1 MKIAV
6 LSDTRLPT
14 SPDYSGHGLGQMVS
28 AVAAGLIA
36 KGHDV
41 TLFAGP
47 ESTLAGGTLKI
58 ETDERNF
65 MRHDL
70 TTFAVIMDNTH
81 GKVTRSIKGLPVI
94 QVSHDREM
102 RPTINAVFPTKAHA
116 LYHGFNH
123 TNSRVVYNGVE
134 VQDVEPNTT
143 GYFAYLSTFHTAKG
157 PRGAVQA
164 AHLAGVKLVMAGP
177 TPVAP
182 PPGCNYIG
190 PLSGADKFKFLAG
203 ASALLFPS
211 AIEAGPVTVLEAQ
224 SVGCPVI
231 VSRFG
236 GASENMCDGLT
247 GFAISDTEGMAEKI
261 SQAGT
266 IQRDAC
272 KQWIR
277 ENRSRQQMVDAYEA
291 LLVQVA
297 AGEQW

>member
-1 MKIAV
+1 
-6 LSDTRLPT
+6 
-14 SPDYSGHGLGQMVS
+14 MVY
-28 AVAAGLIA
+28 AVAAGLA
-36 KGHDV
+36 QKGHDV
-41 TLFAGP
+41 TLFAATDSKFEYGKLIT
-47 ESTLAGGTLKI
+47 ER
-58 ETDERNF
+58 DEREF
-65 MRHDL
+65 LKHDL
-70 TTFAVIMDNTH
+70 SCFDVISDNTH
-81 GKVTRSIKGLPVI
+81 GKVTRSIKGLPAI

-102 RPTINAVFPTKAHA
+102 RPTANAVFPTKAHA

-123 TNSRVVYNGVE
+123 DNSRVVYNGVD

-164 AHLAGVKLVMAGP
+164 AYLAGVKLVMAGP

-203 ASALLFPS
+203 ASALLLPS
-211 AIEAGPVTVLEAQ
+211 AIEAGPLSVLEAQ

-247 GFAISDTEGMAEKI
+247 GYAINDTEAMAEKI
-261 SQAGT
+261 GT
-266 IQRDAC
+266 IDVIQRDAC

-291 LLVQVA
+291 LLIQVA